1 MRILRQAYNFRVYGI
16 YLTDTSITDHIWI
29 NLRNKISKS
38 QEKTEELLKEIAAL
52 RKRLEN
58 SPEVVDEIK
67 EPEPEI
73 LKEPEVFRT
82 T

>member
-52 RKRLEN
+52 RKRFGE
-58 SPEVVDEIK
+58 
-67 EPEPEI
+67 
-73 LKEPEVFRT
+73 
-82 T
+82 